1 MDQIN
6 QLKLEGRWKVVHKDK
21 NGKVK
26 SVDYI
31 HNLIT
36 DEGINYLLNAA
47 GHGSTVISDWYFAP
61 FENDYTPLSS
71 NTYAIPG
78 YTEATTT
85 ISETLR
91 QEWAEGASTAKSLT
105 NAVAATITAASAVT
119 IYGFGIV
126 GGGSAATTKG
136 NTAGGG
142 TLLSSG
148 ALTAGKVL
156 ATDETLDLTYT
167 LNAASS

>member
-1 MDQIN
+1 M
-6 QLKLEGRWKVVHKDK
+6 EGHWKIVHKDK
-21 NGKVK
+21 YGNVK

-47 GHGSTVISDWYFAP
+47 GHGSTTISDWYFAP
-61 FENDYTPLSS
+61 FEDNYTPLAT
-71 NTYAIPG
+71 NTYAVPG
-78 YTEATTT
+78 YTESTTK

-148 ALTAGKVL
+148 ALPTEKVL
-156 ATDETLDLTYT
+156 ATDETLDLTYI
-167 LNAASS
+167 LNASSS